1 MTDGRLVRVVAYIVE
16 HALTHGTV
24 VSSQV
29 ACDACVQLVDA
40 SGAGLTLMNGAG
52 RGDSRY
58 ATNEAAALIEESQ
71 FTLGEGPSLD
81 AFGSGIPVLVPD
93 LDSARNHGR
102 WPVFTPGAVSAG
114 VRAVYVFPLRTGAVR
129 LGALVLHRVKPG
141 DLTSGQVADALVI
154 TDVILSLLLDEMA
167 SVQGELGKRLG
178 NGVRL
183 SRAEIHQATGMV
195 SVQLGVTIEE
205 ALLRLRAYAFAHDQT
220 IADVARDVVAR
231 RLRLMPAAGPDSHEH
246 FDA

>member
-1 MTDGRLVRVVAYIVE
+1 VRVTEGRLVRVLTYIVDYARD
-16 HALTHGTV
+16 HSTV

-29 ACDACVQLVDA
+29 ACDACVQLVEA

-58 ATNEAAALIEESQ
+58 ATNEAATAIDESQ

-81 AFGSGIPVLVPD
+81 AFRSALPVLVPD
-93 LDSARNHGR
+93 LDSAQNHDR
-102 WPVFTPGAVSAG
+102 WPVFTPAAVHTGA
-114 VRAVYVFPLRTGAVR
+114 RAMFVFPLRTGAVR
-129 LGALVLHRVKPG
+129 LGTLVLHRTMPG
-141 DLTSGQVADALVI
+141 PLTVSQTSDALVV
-154 TDVILSLLLDEMA
+154 TDVILSLLLDELA
-167 SVQGELGKRLG
+167 PIQPGPYQRLG
-178 NGVRL
+178 DGVRL

-205 ALLRLRAYAFAHDQT
+205 ALLRLRAYAFANDLL

-231 RLRLMPAAGPDSHEH
+231 QLRLEPPLAPD
-246 FDA
+246 AL